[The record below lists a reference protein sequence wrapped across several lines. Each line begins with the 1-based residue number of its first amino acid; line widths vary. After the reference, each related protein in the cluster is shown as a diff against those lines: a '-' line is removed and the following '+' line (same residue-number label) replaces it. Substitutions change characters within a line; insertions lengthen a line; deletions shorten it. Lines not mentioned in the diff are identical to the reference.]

1 MERARG
7 ARPGGG
13 GQRALCLGPWP
24 GRTCPR
30 VAAIRDAGRKCC
42 APSAEGPPRGHGLGV
57 GVKGGG
63 GGELYGD
70 AAKLVFPRRFLHLH
84 TVGDFEFIFSPMSQG
99 MGEEKV

>member
-1 MERARG
+1 M
-7 ARPGGG
+7 
-13 GQRALCLGPWP
+13 
-24 GRTCPR
+24 
-30 VAAIRDAGRKCC
+30 
-42 APSAEGPPRGHGLGV
+42 
-57 GVKGGG
+57 KGGG